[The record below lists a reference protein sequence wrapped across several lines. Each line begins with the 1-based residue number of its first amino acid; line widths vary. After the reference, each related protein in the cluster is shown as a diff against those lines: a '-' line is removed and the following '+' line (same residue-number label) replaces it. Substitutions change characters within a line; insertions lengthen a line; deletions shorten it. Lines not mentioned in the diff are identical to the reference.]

1 VTATAERAAPAPV
14 ARGSVAGGLL
24 RLARPKQWVK
34 NLLVFAAP
42 GAAGVL
48 LHADDLAATVVAF
61 VAFCLAA
68 SGTYYL
74 NDAADV
80 EADRHH
86 PTKRFRPVASGL
98 VPVPVARVAGVAL
111 VVTGI
116 LLGFAT
122 GSWELP
128 AVVAGYVALTT
139 SYTIWLK
146 HVAVVDLAVVAAG
159 FVIRAVAGAAATGV
173 DVSDWFLI
181 VACFGSLFMVAG
193 KRSAELAESVGS
205 VSTRAVLAE
214 YSASFLV
221 QVRTLACSVTTVAY
235 VLWAFERAR
244 GGGEFPWYELSIL
257 PFVLA
262 LLRYALDLDRG
273 AGGAPEE
280 VVLGDR
286 TLQLIGLVWVIT
298 FGLGVYT
305 GTRVT

>member
-1 VTATAERAAPAPV
+1 MTTTAERAALAPPT
-14 ARGSVAGGLL
+14 RGSLAGGLL

-48 LHADDLAATVVAF
+48 QDPGDLAATIVAF
-61 VAFCLAA
+61 FAFCLAA

-86 PTKRFRPVASGL
+86 PTKRFRPVASGV
-98 VPVPVARVAGVAL
+98 VPVPLARVLGIGLIAA
-111 VVTGI
+111 GI
-116 LLGFAT
+116 LLGFTT
-122 GSWELP
+122 GRWELP

-146 HVAVVDLAVVAAG
+146 HIAVVDLAAVAAG
-159 FVIRAVAGAAATGV
+159 FVIRAVGGAAATGV
-173 DVSDWFLI
+173 EVSDWFLI

-193 KRSAELAESVGS
+193 KRSAELSESAGS
-205 VSTRAVLAE
+205 VSTRAVLGE
-214 YSASFLV
+214 YSAGFLV
-221 QVRTLACSVTTVAY
+221 QVRTLACGVTTVAY

-244 GGGEFPWYELSIL
+244 GGGAFPWYELSIL

-262 LLRYALDLDRG
+262 LLRYALQVDRG
-273 AGGAPEE
+273 AGGAPED
-280 VVLGDR
+280 VILGDR
-286 TLQLIGLVWVIT
+286 TLQVIGLIWVVT

-305 GTRVT
+305 GSLT